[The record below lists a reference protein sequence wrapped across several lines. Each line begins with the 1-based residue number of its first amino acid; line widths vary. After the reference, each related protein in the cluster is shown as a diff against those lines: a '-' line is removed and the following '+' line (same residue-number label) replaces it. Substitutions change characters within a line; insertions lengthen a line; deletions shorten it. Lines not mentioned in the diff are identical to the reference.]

1 MPDKKSPPA
10 GSAAPAASFL
20 AGVQLQR
27 NAHGSLVLTMPG
39 YIPQS
44 GVTPVRAFPLAAP
57 SEGLSLLGRSGQEL
71 LRIDR
76 LDEVPD
82 TLRSLIEE
90 ELAVREFAPTILR
103 IRSVSGFSV
112 PSTWQIDTDRGATEL
127 VLKAEED
134 IRRLR
139 GRTTLLIAAADGVS
153 YRVPDSTA
161 LDKVSRKL
169 LERFL

>member
-1 MPDKKSPPA
+1 M
-10 GSAAPAASFL
+10 AAPSL
-20 AGVQLQR
+20 AGMQLHR

-39 YIPQS
+39 FIPQS
-44 GVTPVRAFPLAAP
+44 GVLPVRAFPLAAP
-57 SEGLSLLGRSGQEL
+57 SEGLSLMGRSGQEL
-71 LRIDR
+71 LWVERMDD
-76 LDEVPD
+76 LPAAV
-82 TLRSLIEE
+82 RSLIEE

-103 IRSVSGFSV
+103 IRSVSSFSV
-112 PSTWQIDTDRGATEL
+112 PSTWQIDTDRGATQL

-161 LDKVSRKL
+161 LDKTSRRL